1 MSPIKKT
8 FILILAAALISL
20 APEARAQTVVN
31 VSGMPADVYYMMP
44 EFADGMIFFRGQAPA
59 QGKLNI
65 CALDNTLR
73 FIDPSGKELAAAD
86 EEKII
91 KVRIDTVFFIRSGGV
106 YYRMYPVSRD
116 MGIALKRDVQIQKD
130 AKQGAYG
137 MTDRTSSIR
146 ESSSIYVDGISYS
159 LDKVK
164 DYPYNVK
171 DVLLLYKGD
180 EVYVFNKRNLRKLF
194 PEKKAGLDDYFK
206 SGGTIPDTLPEA
218 LEFLERWK

>member
-1 MSPIKKT
+1 MKQT
-8 FILILAAALISL
+8 LLLIFAAALISL
-20 APEARAQTVVN
+20 TSEAQAQTGGN
-31 VSGMPADVYYMMP
+31 VSGMPADVYYLMP
-44 EFADGMIFFRGQAPA
+44 EFSDGMIFFRGQAPA

-73 FIDPSGKELAAAD
+73 FIDPSGKEMAAAD
-86 EEKII
+86 EERIM

-137 MTDRTSSIR
+137 VTDRTSSIR

-180 EVYVFNKRNLRKLF
+180 EVYVFNKRNLRKLL
-194 PEKKAGLDDYFK
+194 PEIKAGLDDYFK
-206 SGGTIPDTLPEA
+206 SGGTIPNTLPEA